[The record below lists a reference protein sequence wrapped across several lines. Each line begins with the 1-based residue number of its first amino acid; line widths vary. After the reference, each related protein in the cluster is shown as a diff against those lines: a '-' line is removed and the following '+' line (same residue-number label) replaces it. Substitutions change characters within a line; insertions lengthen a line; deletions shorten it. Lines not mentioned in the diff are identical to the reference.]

1 LLDRHDSLLPAS
13 QYPIDAENMA
23 EMARLAKQA
32 SIITTH
38 LGLLPSQ
45 INPAHMQAALDIACG
60 PGEWA
65 LSLAEQYPHLTV
77 TGIDLS
83 RRMIDYAHYQAQ
95 ERQRHRVHFQVMDA
109 RAPLAFP
116 DASFDLIHARLITT
130 FLPTGMWPAL
140 VSECVRLLRPGGFFC
155 TTEDE
160 NIGIST
166 SPSLMRYSTLCADAL
181 RKAGMC
187 FTSEGASFGI
197 TAVQARLL
205 AQAGFAHVEQQ
216 AAVINY
222 SAGTVAHPLLTQ
234 DWEVALRLVQPF
246 LVQSGV
252 ATQNELDILYA
263 RLCEEMHTDQFSA
276 VIYFQ
281 TAWGQKVV

>member
-1 LLDRHDSLLPAS
+1 LPERHDSPLPAS
-13 QYPIDAENMA
+13 QYPIDAENIA
-23 EMARLAKQA
+23 EMARLVKQA
-32 SIITTH
+32 TIITQH

-45 INPAHMQAALDIACG
+45 INLARMQNVLDIACG

-65 LSLAEQYPHLTV
+65 ISLAEQYPHLTV

-83 RRMIDYAHYQAQ
+83 LRMIDYARYLAQ
-95 ERQRHRVHFQVMDA
+95 ERGLPRTHFQVMDA
-109 RAPLAFP
+109 RTPLAFP

-130 FLPTGMWPAL
+130 FIPTGLWPSL
-140 VSECVRLLRPGGFFC
+140 VSECVRLLRPGGIFC
-155 TTEDE
+155 STEDE
-160 NIGIST
+160 NIGLST

-181 RKAGMC
+181 RRAGMC

-205 AQAGFAHVEQQ
+205 TQAGLVHVEQQ
-216 AAVINY
+216 AAAINY
-222 SAGTVAHPLLTQ
+222 SIGTAAHPLLTQ

-246 LVQSGV
+246 LVRSGV
-252 ATQNELDILYA
+252 ATQEELDILYA
-263 RLCEEMHTDQFSA
+263 RLCEEMQVDQFSA

-281 TAWGQKVV
+281 TAWGQKAV

>member
-1 LLDRHDSLLPAS
+1 
-13 QYPIDAENMA
+13 MA
-23 EMARLAKQA
+23 EMARLTKQA

-45 INPAHMQAALDIACG
+45 INPAPMRAVLDIACG

-65 LSLAEQYPHLTV
+65 LSLAGQYPHLTV
-77 TGIDLS
+77 TGVDLS
-83 RRMIDYAHYQAQ
+83 HRMTDYAHYQAQ
-95 ERQRHRVHFQVMDA
+95 ERKLHQARFQVMDV

-130 FLPTGMWPAL
+130 FLTRDMWPVL
-140 VSECVRLLRPGGFFC
+140 IGECVRLLRPGGIFC
-155 TTEDE
+155 STEDE

-181 RKAGMC
+181 RKAGIC

-205 AQAGFAHVEQQ
+205 AQAGLTHVEQQ
-216 AAVINY
+216 AAAINY

-263 RLCEEMHTDQFSA
+263 RLCEEMHTEQFSA

-281 TAWGQKVV
+281 TAWGQKAV